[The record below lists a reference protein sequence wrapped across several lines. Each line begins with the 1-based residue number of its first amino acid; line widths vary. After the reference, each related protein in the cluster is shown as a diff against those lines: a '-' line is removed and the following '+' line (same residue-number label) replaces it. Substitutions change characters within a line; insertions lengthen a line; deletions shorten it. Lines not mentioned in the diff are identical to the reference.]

1 MVLHSLSDFIW
12 MTLLQYDNQVTVLA
26 CLTWAYLNWDTLDM
40 KKSPENITRKFKGNL
55 YTITSDQHTVRQ
67 AKLKTNKQKAYKG
80 I

>member
-40 KKSPENITRKFKGNL
+40 KKSPENITRKFKSNL

-67 AKLKTNKQKAYKG
+67 AKLKTNKQKGYKG